1 VYGLA
6 SFYENTS
13 IASHPRSLQRWLILF
28 SLGRD
33 TRVLIY
39 NQQFKDMNKSSPGR
53 SIGVRILLLAFVLR
67 GGMLAS
73 SGADPLPPDEMY
85 RKLILERVEAHSR
98 GDGAGYLKLLTDD
111 FVHVDDTGKRRTLNE
126 MQTVVVANRS
136 HWEVDKLHA
145 RPLGESMAIV
155 DCEVTEIV
163 PFGPREVRM
172 PLHETDV
179 FVLQGDRWLFK
190 EHAETHALD
199 SPKVITPDARLLDD
213 YVGSYEPWPGY
224 IETITRKGDQLY
236 GQATGDS
243 EAGPLRAAS
252 DESFFVEGEPGLIVF
267 VRGVDGKVTHELIHF
282 PDGKIIVARKLTSTK

>member
-1 VYGLA
+1 
-6 SFYENTS
+6 
-13 IASHPRSLQRWLILF
+13 
-28 SLGRD
+28 
-33 TRVLIY
+33 
-39 NQQFKDMNKSSPGR
+39 
-53 SIGVRILLLAFVLR
+53 
-67 GGMLAS
+67 
-73 SGADPLPPDEMY
+73 
-85 RKLILERVEAHSR
+85 
-98 GDGAGYLKLLTDD
+98 
-111 FVHVDDTGKRRTLNE
+111 

-267 VRGVDGKVTHELIHF
+267 VRVDSSEMPAVDCPE
-282 PDGKIIVARKLTSTK
+282 PDGLSFVLLARLLGDLLRSPRCAGMEVTIYDPDLDVRGEIADRVVQCLVDAFRERTALNDNNLSKNA